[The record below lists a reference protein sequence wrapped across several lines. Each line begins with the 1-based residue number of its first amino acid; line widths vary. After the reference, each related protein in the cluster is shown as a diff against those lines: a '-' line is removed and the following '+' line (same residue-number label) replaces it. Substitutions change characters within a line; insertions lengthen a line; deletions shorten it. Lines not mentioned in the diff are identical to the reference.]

1 MKNTHIFYKPLF
13 DHVWDSGATIHPKRD
28 WNMLI
33 IFFSIMLIAS
43 VFFDI
48 FIYTQIANGGMYVSV
63 NKNELAIET
72 LKTDQLKSLISEFQL
87 RQTEI
92 TTMKET
98 SSIDPSI

>member
-1 MKNTHIFYKPLF
+1 
-13 DHVWDSGATIHPKRD
+13 
-28 WNMLI
+28 
-33 IFFSIMLIAS
+33 MLIAS